1 MRVEFGPLG
10 LLPSFPYSKI
20 SYHYPFLPCSPQDI
34 SLPKYTLLLK
44 FLGLLETRPE
54 KNYLSFTLGQQF
66 CRKDKRHTS
75 DQNMGDPS
83 HVMFTV

>member
-1 MRVEFGPLG
+1 MVADLAIGEARKKAQG
-10 LLPSFPYSKI
+10 SKF
-20 SYHYPFLPCSPQDI
+20 HPQDI

-54 KNYLSFTLGQQF
+54 KNYLRFTLGQQF

-83 HVMFTV
+83 HVKFTV